1 MTNDL
6 EITTVMHPLRART
19 LDVLALEDIGPRY
32 RRLVLGGPQLEA
44 DFPFPAHSATDHVK
58 VLVPDADGGLT
69 VPEVRDDRVVRGEGV
84 FPVARDYTVRAFDD
98 RGLVVDFVL
107 HDHGLA
113 GRWAGTA
120 RVGDRVGVLGPRGS
134 HRYPQGYDRY
144 LLVADE
150 TALPAVGRWLDE
162 HGTTPGHRTIDVVAL
177 AQSADEYPLPDVPGA
192 TVRWV
197 VAPLGASRTD
207 VLTAAVRDRL
217 SPGTFVWAAGESTQ
231 LKPLRRL
238 LRDRLERA
246 QYDVDGY
253 WRTGVANLD
262 HHESDDD

>member
-1 MTNDL
+1 MTDL

-19 LDVLALEDIGPRY
+19 LEVLAVEDIGPRY
-32 RRLVLGGPQLEA
+32 RRLVLGGPDLEP
-44 DFPFPAHSATDHVK
+44 DFPFPANAATDHVK
-58 VLVPDADGGLT
+58 VLVPDADGVVT
-69 VPEVRDDRVVRGEGV
+69 VPEIRDDRVVRGEGV
-84 FPVARDYTVRAFDD
+84 FPVARDYTVRAFDE

-120 RVGDRVGVLGPRGS
+120 RVGDRLGVLGPRGS

-150 TALPAVGRWLDE
+150 TALPAVGRWLDA
-162 HGTTPGHRTIDVVAL
+162 HATTPGDRSIDVVAVV
-177 AQSADEYPLPDVPGA
+177 QSVDEYPLPNVPGA
-192 TVRWV
+192 TVHWA
-197 VAPLGASRTD
+197 VAPLGAGRAD
-207 VLTAAVRDRL
+207 ALAAAVRDRIA
-217 SPGTFVWAAGESTQ
+217 PGAFVWAAGESTQ

-238 LRDRLERA
+238 LRERLERH

-253 WRTGVANLD
+253 WRAGVVNLD